1 MADDARFLV
10 YGAYGYTGRLV
21 AEEAADRGL
30 DVVLAGR
37 DAKRTRD
44 VADELD
50 LPYRTFDVSRR
61 RPSGRPSART
71 GRRS

>member
-1 MADDARFLV
+1 MADDSQFLV

-21 AEEAADRGL
+21 AEEAADREL

-50 LPYRTFDVSRR
+50 
-61 RPSGRPSART
+61 
-71 GRRS
+71 